1 MNGTTQKPPLLL
13 SPTNQAEV
21 HFFGKNGQLSS
32 TEKEHVKTHPE
43 AANLSP
49 KETYELTKL
58 SAEFELFKKAYK
70 QAQMNNLVERWKNPD
85 GTPKTFHLPN

>member
-1 MNGTTQKPPLLL
+1 M
-13 SPTNQAEV
+13 
-21 HFFGKNGQLSS
+21 
-32 TEKEHVKTHPE
+32 KTHPE

-70 QAQMNNLVERWKNPD
+70 QAQTNNLVERWKNPD
-85 GTPKTFHLPN
+85 GTPKTFRLPN